1 MYFLAFTHICTSN
14 LFVWNMIL
22 WLLLGYYTEEEMKL
36 NMVLEIF
43 RRNLMFSAEI
53 IFRHFEYLK
62 IRSLIINPIAV
73 AAILKFDEQEVTILT
88 KDMTLCDKH
97 RHQRH
102 CDWETPRDNI
112 RVCSLCCDKAS
123 NCCNSCRSPT
133 PTRHQPSPE
142 RNSNI
147 SSSFRIQSLFKKR
160 V

>member
-1 MYFLAFTHICTSN
+1 
-14 LFVWNMIL
+14 MIL
-22 WLLLGYYTEEEMKL
+22 CLLVLILKIYTQ
-36 NMVLEIF
+36 
-43 RRNLMFSAEI
+43 
-53 IFRHFEYLK
+53 YLK
-62 IRSLIINPIAV
+62 IRLLNNNTIV
-73 AAILKFDEQEVTILT
+73 AAAISKFDEQEVTILT

-112 RVCSLCCDKAS
+112 RPVCSICCNKAS

-147 SSSFRIQSLFKKR
+147 SSSFRIQSLFKKNR
-160 V
+160 LYIMEEGEFQMDSGEFYVSAEVRAAFDKLG